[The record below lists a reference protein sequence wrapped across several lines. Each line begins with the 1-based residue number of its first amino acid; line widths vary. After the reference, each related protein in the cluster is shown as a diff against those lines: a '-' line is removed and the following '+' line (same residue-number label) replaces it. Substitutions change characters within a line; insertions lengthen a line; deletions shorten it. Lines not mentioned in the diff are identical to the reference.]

1 MGALSAAE
9 QDGIDAVSVGIG
21 MPGARS
27 ATRPR
32 RAGRR
37 AMGGLASPRA
47 GGAHRLAWDG
57 LAPGAQEPD
66 GRVSGRPELHVR
78 EVRVSELHVS
88 EFRAGERQAAGTRAR
103 MVRGREVRS
112 VTVRARA
119 VRSAVVRHAVVRR
132 AVVRGAVVRRAV
144 GVRGTEAHQGA
155 VRTGLRRDAGP
166 GKPGAARAGQL
177 RLTRRGRTV
186 IAGLAIVIVTAV
198 ATAMLFWLGATG
210 GAQAASHRASAGAAH
225 RGLSQVVVQPGQ
237 TLWSI
242 ARRAEPAADPRGVV
256 QQIIEANAMGSPTIQ
271 AGQLLWV
278 PRG

>member
-1 MGALSAAE
+1 
-9 QDGIDAVSVGIG
+9 
-21 MPGARS
+21 
-27 ATRPR
+27 
-32 RAGRR
+32 
-37 AMGGLASPRA
+37 MGGLASPRA

-78 EVRVSELHVS
+78 EVRVRELHVS

-103 MVRGREVRS
+103 RVRGREVRS

-119 VRSAVVRHAVVRR
+119 VRGAVVRHAVVRHAVVRR
-132 AVVRGAVVRRAV
+132 AVVRGAV
-144 GVRGTEAHQGA
+144 GVRGTEARQGA

-186 IAGLAIVIVTAV
+186 VAALAIVMVTAV

-210 GAQAASHRASAGAAH
+210 GAQAASHRAGPGAAH

>member
-119 VRSAVVRHAVVRR
+119 VRGTVVRR
-132 AVVRGAVVRRAV
+132 AVVRRAV
-144 GVRGTEAHQGA
+144 GVRGTEARQGA

-186 IAGLAIVIVTAV
+186 IAALAIVIVTAV

-210 GAQAASHRASAGAAH
+210 GAQAASHRAGAGAAH

>member
-27 ATRPR
+27 VTRPR

-37 AMGGLASPRA
+37 AMAGPASPRA
-47 GGAHRLAWDG
+47 GGTHPAAWNG
-57 LAPGAQEPD
+57 QASAAQEPD

-88 EFRAGERQAAGTRAR
+88 EFRAGERQAAGMRAR
-103 MVRGREVRS
+103 SVRGREVRS

-119 VRSAVVRHAVVRR
+119 VRG
-132 AVVRGAVVRRAV
+132 AVVRGAV
-144 GVRGTEAHQGA
+144 GVRSAEVRQGA

-166 GKPGAARAGQL
+166 GMPGAARAGQL

-186 IAGLAIVIVTAV
+186 VAALAIVVVTAV

-210 GAQAASHRASAGAAH
+210 GAQAASHGAGSGAAH

-256 QQIIEANAMGSPTIQ
+256 QQIIEVNAMGSPTIQ

>member
-37 AMGGLASPRA
+37 AMGGPASPRA
-47 GGAHRLAWDG
+47 GGAHPLARDG

-88 EFRAGERQAAGTRAR
+88 EFRAGERQAAGMRAR
-103 MVRGREVRS
+103 RVRGREVRS

-119 VRSAVVRHAVVRR
+119 VRG
-132 AVVRGAVVRRAV
+132 AVVRGADVRRADMRRAV
-144 GVRGTEAHQGA
+144 GVRGTEARQGA

-166 GKPGAARAGQL
+166 GMPGAARAGQL

-186 IAGLAIVIVTAV
+186 VAALAIVAVTAV

-210 GAQAASHRASAGAAH
+210 GAQAASHRAGPGAAH

-256 QQIIEANAMGSPTIQ
+256 QQIIEVNAMGSPTIQ

>member
-9 QDGIDAVSVGIG
+9 QDGIHAVSVGIG

-37 AMGGLASPRA
+37 AMVGPASPRA
-47 GGAHRLAWDG
+47 GALPLARDG
-57 LAPGAQEPD
+57 QASGAQEPD
-66 GRVSGRPELHVR
+66 GQVSGRRELHVR

-88 EFRAGERQAAGTRAR
+88 EFRAGERQAAGMHAR
-103 MVRGREVRS
+103 RVRGREVRS

-119 VRSAVVRHAVVRR
+119 LRSAAVRSAVVHGAAGVHGAEVR
-132 AVVRGAVVRRAV
+132 
-144 GVRGTEAHQGA
+144 QGG

-166 GKPGAARAGQL
+166 GRPGAARAGQL

-186 IAGLAIVIVTAV
+186 VAALAIVV
-198 ATAMLFWLGATG
+198 ATSVVTAMLFWLGATG
-210 GAQAASHRASAGAAH
+210 GAQAASHGAGTGAGH

-242 ARRAEPAADPRGVV
+242 ARRAEPAADPRGIV
-256 QQIIEANAMGSPTIQ
+256 QQIIEVNALGSPTIQ

-278 PRG
+278 PKG